1 MPSTSIVGATLDVD
15 GKRSYALTL
24 QAREQHIRRAKATS
38 NICSN
43 QALCNLAATVY
54 MCLMGKEGLKEA
66 AVQSTTKAH
75 YLAEK
80 IAELDGFELAFT
92 APFFKE
98 FAVRTPIPAIDIITK
113 LQSKNIFAGIDL
125 KPFEHDNMLLIAVTE
140 KKRKCDLDELVK
152 SLQEVTNG

>member
-1 MPSTSIVGATLDVD
+1 MPGRIVGATLDTD

-54 MCLMGKEGLKEA
+54 MTLMGKEGLKEVA
-66 AVQSTTKAH
+66 EQSTTKAH
-75 YLAEK
+75 YLAEN
-80 IAELDGFELAFT
+80 IADLAGFEMGFD

-98 FAVRTPIPAIDIITK
+98 FAVKTPIPAADIISK
-113 LQSKNIFAGIDL
+113 LKSKNIFPGIDL
-125 KPFEHDNMLLIAVTE
+125 KPFGHDNMLLIAVTE
-140 KKRKCDLDELVK
+140 KKRKCDLDELVN
-152 SLQEVTNG
+152 SLQEVNNG